1 MPQSAVEAAPKA
13 ELHIHL
19 EGSLEPDMLLAL
31 AARNNVAIPYK
42 TADELRAA
50 YDFANLQEF
59 LELYWAGQSVLRTER
74 DFYDLTHA
82 YLVRAHRDNVV
93 HAEAYILPQGHTPR
107 GVPFAAVLDGALAA
121 FDDARHAFGIT
132 GGIILGLNRHDSQ
145 DAALAVMQQA
155 KPYRDRILA
164 LGLEGPEKGNPP
176 SKFTRV
182 YDLARDWGWHLT
194 AHAGEEGPPEYIV
207 EALDVLKVERI
218 DHGVRCEQSPA
229 LVERLAKLGMPLTV
243 CPLSNVMLKVFPELE
258 QHNLRRLLQ
267 AGLCVTV
274 NSDDPPYFGGYVN
287 ANYTQAAAALGLSG
301 PEQYRLVRNGF
312 TAAFIDEALRAR
324 YLQDLETAWPAGGAS
339 LQ

>member
-1 MPQSAVEAAPKA
+1 MTLSAVEAAPKA

-42 TADELRAA
+42 NADELRAA

-59 LELYWAGQSVLRTER
+59 LELYWAGQSVLRTEH

-82 YLVRAHRDNVV
+82 YLARAHRDNVV
-93 HAEAYILPQGHTPR
+93 HAEAHMLPQGHTPR

-121 FDDARHAFGIT
+121 FDDARHAFGMT
-132 GGIILGLNRHDSQ
+132 GGIILGLNRHESQ
-145 DAALAVMQQA
+145 DEALAVLQA
-155 KPYRDRILA
+155 ARPWRDRILA

-176 SKFTRV
+176 AKFSRA
-182 YDLARDWGWHLT
+182 YDQARDWGWHLT

-218 DHGVRCEQSPA
+218 DHGVRCEQAPA
-229 LVERLAKLGMPLTV
+229 LVQRLAEQGVPLTV
-243 CPLSNVMLKVFPELE
+243 CPLSNVMLKVFPELG

-287 ANYTQAAAALGLSG
+287 ANYTRSAAALGLSEA
-301 PEQYRLVRNGF
+301 EQYRLVRNGF
-312 TAAFIDEALRAR
+312 VAAFIDDDLRR
-324 YLQDLETAWPAGGAS
+324 RCLRDLDVAWPAPR
-339 LQ
+339 Q

>member
-1 MPQSAVEAAPKA
+1 MTLTAVEAAPKA

-31 AARNNVAIPYK
+31 AARNKVAIPYK

-59 LELYWAGQSVLRTER
+59 LELYWAGQSVLLTER

-82 YLVRAHRDNVV
+82 YLARAHRDNVV
-93 HAEAYILPQGHTPR
+93 HVEAYLLPQGHTPR

-132 GGIILGLNRHDSQ
+132 GGIILGLNRHATQ
-145 DAALAVMQQA
+145 DDALDVLRAAT
-155 KPYRDRILA
+155 PYRDRILA

-182 YDLARDWGWHLT
+182 YDQARDWGWHLT

-207 EALDVLKVERI
+207 EALDVLKVARI
-218 DHGVRCEQSPA
+218 DHGVRCDQSPD
-229 LVERLAKLGMPLTV
+229 LVRRLADQRMPLTV
-243 CPLSNVMLKVFPELE
+243 CPLSNVMLKVFPALA

-287 ANYTQAAAALGLSG
+287 ANYTQSATALGLTEI
-301 PEQYRLVRNGF
+301 EQQQLVRNGF
-312 TAAFIDEALRAR
+312 VAAFIDDDLRAR
-324 YLQDLETAWPAGGAS
+324 YLRDLDAAWPQGKA
-339 LQ
+339 

>member
-1 MPQSAVEAAPKA
+1 MTLSAVEAAPKA

-31 AARNNVAIPYK
+31 AARNQVAIPYAN
-42 TADELRAA
+42 ADQLRAA
-50 YDFANLQEF
+50 YDFANLQAF

-82 YLVRAHRDNVV
+82 YLARAHRDNVV
-93 HAEAYILPQGHTPR
+93 HVEAHLLPQGHTPR
-107 GVPFAAVLDGALAA
+107 GVPFGAVLDGALAA

-132 GGIILGLNRHDSQ
+132 GGIILGLNRHESQ
-145 DAALAVMQQA
+145 DEALAVLQSA
-155 KPYRDRILA
+155 EPWRDRILA

-182 YDLARDWGWHLT
+182 YDQARDWGWHLT
-194 AHAGEEGPPEYIV
+194 AHAGEEGPPDYIV

-218 DHGVRCEQSPA
+218 DHGVRCEQSPP
-229 LVERLAKLGMPLTV
+229 LVRRLAEQGVPLTV
-243 CPLSNVMLKVFPELE
+243 CPLSNVMLKVFPALT

-287 ANYTQAAAALGLSG
+287 ANYTQSAAALGLSMA
-301 PEQYRLVRNGF
+301 EQRRLVRNGF
-312 TAAFIDEALRAR
+312 IAAFIDDEQRRRCLH
-324 YLQDLETAWPAGGAS
+324 DLDAAWPS
-339 LQ
+339 P

>member
-1 MPQSAVEAAPKA
+1 MTLSAVEAAPKA

-31 AARNNVAIPYK
+31 AARNQVTIPYAN
-42 TADELRAA
+42 ADELRAA
-50 YDFANLQEF
+50 YDFADLQEF

-82 YLVRAHRDNVV
+82 YLARAHRDNVV
-93 HAEAYILPQGHTPR
+93 HVEAHLLPQGHTPR
-107 GVPFAAVLDGALAA
+107 GVPFGAVLDGALAA

-132 GGIILGLNRHDSQ
+132 GGIILGLNRHESQ
-145 DAALAVMQQA
+145 DEALAVLRSAQ
-155 KPYRDRILA
+155 PWRDRILA

-182 YDLARDWGWHLT
+182 YDQARDWGWHLT
-194 AHAGEEGPPEYIV
+194 AHAGEEGPPDYIV

-229 LVERLAKLGMPLTV
+229 LVRRLAEQGVPLTV
-243 CPLSNVMLKVFPELE
+243 CPLSNVMLKVFPALA

-287 ANYTQAAAALGLSG
+287 ANYTQSAAALGLSAA
-301 PEQYRLVRNGF
+301 EQRRLVRNGF
-312 TAAFIDEALRAR
+312 VAAFIDDAQRRRCLH
-324 YLQDLETAWPAGGAS
+324 DLDAAWPS
-339 LQ
+339 P

>member
-1 MPQSAVEAAPKA
+1 MTLSAVEAAPKA

-31 AARNNVAIPYK
+31 AARNQVAIPYAN
-42 TADELRAA
+42 ADQLRAA

-82 YLVRAHRDNVV
+82 YLARAHRDNVV
-93 HAEAYILPQGHTPR
+93 HVEAHLLPQGHTPR
-107 GVPFAAVLDGALAA
+107 GVPFGAVLDGALAA

-132 GGIILGLNRHDSQ
+132 GGIILGLNRHESQ
-145 DAALAVMQQA
+145 DEALAVLQSA
-155 KPYRDRILA
+155 EPWRDRILA

-182 YDLARDWGWHLT
+182 YDQARDWGWHLT
-194 AHAGEEGPPEYIV
+194 AHAGEEGPPDYIV
-207 EALDVLKVERI
+207 EALDMLKVERI

-229 LVERLAKLGMPLTV
+229 LVRRLAEQGVPLTV
-243 CPLSNVMLKVFPELE
+243 CPLSNVMLKVFPALA

-287 ANYTQAAAALGLSG
+287 ANYTQSAAALGLSMA
-301 PEQYRLVRNGF
+301 EQRRLVRNGF
-312 TAAFIDEALRAR
+312 IAAFIDDEQRRRCLH
-324 YLQDLETAWPAGGAS
+324 DLDAAWPS
-339 LQ
+339 P

>member
-1 MPQSAVEAAPKA
+1 MTQSTVEAAPKA

-31 AARNNVAIPYK
+31 AARNSVRIPYRD
-42 TADELRAA
+42 AGELRAA

-59 LELYWAGQSVLRTER
+59 LELYWAGQSVLCTER

-82 YLVRAHRDNVV
+82 YLARAHRENVV
-93 HAEAYILPQGHTPR
+93 HAEAYILPQGHMPR

-132 GGIILGLNRHDSQ
+132 GGLILGLNRHESQ
-145 DAALAVMQQA
+145 DAALEVLNQA
-155 KPYRDRILA
+155 KPWRHRILA
-164 LGLEGPEKGNPP
+164 LGLEGPERGNPP
-176 SKFTRV
+176 VKFTRV
-182 YDLARDWGWHLT
+182 YDIARDWGWHLT
-194 AHAGEEGPPEYIV
+194 AHAGEEGPPAYIV

-218 DHGVRCEQSPA
+218 DHGVRCEQDPA
-229 LVERLAKLGMPLTV
+229 LVKRLADSQVPLTV
-243 CPLSNVMLKVFPELE
+243 CPLSNVMLKVFPALS

-287 ANYTQAAAALGLSG
+287 ANYTQSVTALGLTRD
-301 PEQYRLVRNGF
+301 EQHRLLRNGF
-312 TAAFIDEALRAR
+312 VAAFITPELRTR
-324 YLQDLETAWPAGGAS
+324 YLRDLDAAWS
-339 LQ
+339 

>member
-1 MPQSAVEAAPKA
+1 MTPSLVEAVPKA

-31 AARNNVAIPYK
+31 AARNKVEIPYK

-74 DFYDLTHA
+74 DFYELTRA
-82 YLVRAHRDNVV
+82 YLARARQDNVV

-121 FDDARHAFGIT
+121 FAEAQRDVGIT
-132 GGIILGLNRHDSQ
+132 GGLILGLNRHESE
-145 DAALAVMQQA
+145 DAALDVVRQA
-155 KPYRDRILA
+155 RPWRDRILA

-176 SKFTRV
+176 SKFVRV
-182 YDLARDWGWHLT
+182 YDAARDLGWHLT
-194 AHAGEEGPPEYIV
+194 AHAGEEGPPAYIV

-218 DHGVRCEQSPA
+218 DHGVRCDRDPL
-229 LVERLAKLGMPLTV
+229 LVRRLADERVPLTV
-243 CPLSNVMLKVFPELE
+243 CPLSNVMLKVFPNLA
-258 QHNLRRLLQ
+258 QHNLRRLLR

-287 ANYTQAAAALGLSG
+287 ANYAQSVKALGLNAA
-301 PEQYRLVRNGF
+301 EQQRLVRNGF
-312 TAAFIDEALRAR
+312 EAAFIDDELRER
-324 YLQDLETAWPAGGAS
+324 YLGDLDRLWPAGKA
-339 LQ
+339 

>member
-1 MPQSAVEAAPKA
+1 MTLSAVEAAPKA

-31 AARNNVAIPYK
+31 AARNQVAIPYAN
-42 TADELRAA
+42 ADQLRAA

-82 YLVRAHRDNVV
+82 YLARAHRDNVV
-93 HAEAYILPQGHTPR
+93 HVEAHLLPQGHTPR
-107 GVPFAAVLDGALAA
+107 GVPFGAVLDGALAA

-132 GGIILGLNRHDSQ
+132 GGIILGLNRHESQ
-145 DAALAVMQQA
+145 DEAPAVLQSA
-155 KPYRDRILA
+155 EPWRDRILA

-182 YDLARDWGWHLT
+182 YDQARDWGWHLT
-194 AHAGEEGPPEYIV
+194 AHAGEEGPPDYIV
-207 EALDVLKVERI
+207 EALDMLKVERI

-229 LVERLAKLGMPLTV
+229 LVRRLAEQGVPLTV
-243 CPLSNVMLKVFPELE
+243 CPLSNVMLKVFPALAR
-258 QHNLRRLLQ
+258 HNLRRLLQ

-287 ANYTQAAAALGLSG
+287 ANYTQSAAALGLSMA
-301 PEQYRLVRNGF
+301 EQRRLVRNGF
-312 TAAFIDEALRAR
+312 IAAFIDDEQRRRCLH
-324 YLQDLETAWPAGGAS
+324 DLDAAWPS
-339 LQ
+339 P